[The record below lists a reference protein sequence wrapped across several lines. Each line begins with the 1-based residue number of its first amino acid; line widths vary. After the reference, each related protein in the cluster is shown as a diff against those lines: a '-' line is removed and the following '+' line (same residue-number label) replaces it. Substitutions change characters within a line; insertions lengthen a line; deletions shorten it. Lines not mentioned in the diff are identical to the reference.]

1 MKYDLEINEQ
11 SQKGKDTLE
20 AVKNLEVNLEKI
32 HPETI
37 SSVNLGMPGY
47 PVTQEQ
53 MRKWLSDS
61 EKNGEIDFSSIAEI

>member
-1 MKYDLEINEQ
+1 MKYVLEINEQ
-11 SQKGKDTLE
+11 SQKGRDTLE
-20 AVKNLEVNLEKI
+20 AIKKLGVNLEKLNS
-32 HPETI
+32 ESI
-37 SSVNLGMPGY
+37 SSEKLGMPGY